1 MVSQPSL
8 CGLSVVCAEVVQLA
22 HSCPSGGLSL
32 NIGVHLRGSWE
43 GLSSV
48 STYATTLDLP
58 PTEMFF
64 IVPRDVEFLTK
75 TFLIVRALKAFLNY
89 LLASSMCLT
98 FMSQLTLMNNKCN

>member
-48 STYATTLDLP
+48 SAYAITLYLP

-75 TFLIVRALKAFLNY
+75 TFLIVRGFKGIFK
-89 LLASSMCLT
+89 LLACIIYVPHFYVT
-98 FMSQLTLMNNKCN
+98 VDFNEQ